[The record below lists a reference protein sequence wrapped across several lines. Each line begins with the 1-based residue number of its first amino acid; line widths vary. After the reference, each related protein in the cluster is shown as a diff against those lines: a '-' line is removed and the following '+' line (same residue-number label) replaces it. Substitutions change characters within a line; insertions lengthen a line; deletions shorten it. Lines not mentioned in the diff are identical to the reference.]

1 MLKQRVI
8 SAIVLIALVFT
19 ALFLFSPYYFALSL
33 GVVVVLG
40 VWEWTQFFNFKQPT
54 FWRYAITGL
63 SAAFLFL
70 WIYGEG
76 NYLDAGRVF
85 ELYAQPILLGAVI
98 WWLAA
103 LFFVVTYPKS
113 SAVWGK
119 HSVLQFFF
127 CFFTLIPFLIGVLLL
142 RLDHYVAEPYHGIM
156 LLLYVFVLVWVA
168 DSGAYFV
175 GRKFGKHK
183 LAPKVSPGKSWQ
195 GAIGGLVMAGIVAA
209 IFVNVV
215 QQRLTANV
223 SSEAFIALSVA
234 TVAISILGDLTESMF
249 KRQSGIK
256 DSSHLI
262 PGHGG
267 ILDRIDSLTAA
278 VPFFAYFYFF
288 VL

>member
-1 MLKQRVI
+1 MWCW
-8 SAIVLIALVFT
+8 VFGNGR
-19 ALFLFSPYYFALSL
+19 S
-33 GVVVVLG
+33 
-40 VWEWTQFFNFKQPT
+40 FFNFKQPT

-76 NYLDAGRVF
+76 NYLDVGRVF
-85 ELYAQPILLGAVI
+85 EHYAQPILFGSVI
-98 WWLAA
+98 WWLVA

-113 SAVWGK
+113 SAIWGK

-127 CFFTLIPFLIGVLLL
+127 CFFMLIPFLIGVLLL
-142 RLDHYVAEPYHGIM
+142 RLDRYVTEPYHGIM
-156 LLLYVFVLVWVA
+156 LLLYVFILVWVA

-209 IFVNVV
+209 IFVNVA
-215 QQRLTANV
+215 QQSLTSNV
-223 SSEAFIALSVA
+223 SPEAFIGLSVA

-256 DSSHLI
+256 DSSNLI

-278 VPFFAYFYFF
+278 VPFFACFYFF